1 MRLNINMAETRQ
13 KERSLVFLLLFVLI
27 CGVLMNA
34 MAEATNGAVKKA
46 NTKPKIKAV
55 PRIDRTDF
63 PALYPYEPCLEG
75 DAVWMVQARLRDLGY
90 DIQPDGRYNQPT
102 IQNIRLFQLAHG
114 LPDNG
119 IVTKPVWE
127 ALMLQ
132 DESVDC
138 LTENDAEKAA
148 KRMMI
153 IIDVAT
159 RKLTLYEDDKV
170 VKEYPVAVGK
180 SETPTP
186 LGEWKVAQKCINWG
200 NGFGTRWMGLN
211 VPWGIFGIHG
221 TDKPYSIGSYASHG
235 CIRMFNRQVEELYPL
250 VPWGCTVR
258 IVENGRM
265 FPEDLTPV
273 KLKKGSSGQRVVYVQ
288 SRLKEL
294 GIVMDRADGRYGN
307 MTELAVKY
315 YQIWHDL
322 PATGEMDEATYEA
335 MGMVK
340 GKADTDKE

>member
-1 MRLNINMAETRQ
+1 MLRLLINIAGEGPRQ
-13 KERSLVFLLLFVLI
+13 RTLACWLLSLTIIGLLMVI
-27 CGVLMNA
+27 PVS
-34 MAEATNGAVKKA
+34 AEAA
-46 NTKPKIKAV
+46 TKQPAGKPGPRTA
-55 PRIDRTDF
+55 PRIDRTDY
-63 PALYPYEPCLEG
+63 PALYPSDPCLEG
-75 DAVWMVQARLRDLGY
+75 DAVWLVQARLRDLGY
-90 DIQPDGRYNQPT
+90 DIQPDGCYDGLT
-102 IQNIRLFQLAHG
+102 IQNIRLFQIAHG

-119 IVTKPVWE
+119 VVSRVVWE
-127 ALMLQ
+127 ALMMS
-132 DESVDC
+132 DEGVNC
-138 LTENDAEKAA
+138 ITENDPEKPP
-148 KRMMI
+148 KRVLVV
-153 IIDVAT
+153 IDVVT
-159 RKLTLYEDDKV
+159 RKLTLYENDQV

-186 LGEWKVAQKCINWG
+186 LGEWKVAQKCVNWG

-250 VPWGCTVR
+250 VPWGATVR

-265 FPEDLTPV
+265 FPQDLRPV
-273 KLKKGSSGQRVVYVQ
+273 PLKKGSSGQRVVYVQ

-315 YQIWHDL
+315 YQVWHEL
-322 PATGEMDEATYEA
+322 PPSGEMDEATYKD
-335 MGMVK
+335 MGMIN
-340 GKADTDKE
+340 EQRRQ

>member
-1 MRLNINMAETRQ
+1 MLRRWINSRFRER
-13 KERSLVFLLLFVLI
+13 KEHPFTAMICLALLLVFI
-27 CGVLMNA
+27 IQPAAWAKKTGV
-34 MAEATNGAVKKA
+34 
-46 NTKPKIKAV
+46 KPEPPVPA

-63 PALYPYEPCLEG
+63 PALYLSDPYLEG
-75 DAVWMVQARLRDLGY
+75 DAVWMVQARLRELGY
-90 DIQPDGRYNQPT
+90 EVEPDGRYDQAT
-102 IQNIRLFQLAHG
+102 DKSVRLFQLAHG

-119 IVTKPVWE
+119 VVSRKVWE
-127 ALMLQ
+127 VLMLP
-132 DESVDC
+132 DNSVSC
-138 LTENDAEKAA
+138 LTKDDKEKQN
-148 KRMMI
+148 KRMLI

-159 RKLTLYEDDKV
+159 RKLTLYENDKV

-180 SETPTP
+180 SSTPTP

-250 VPWGCTVR
+250 VPWGCMVR

-265 FPEDLTPV
+265 FPEDLKPV
-273 KLKKGSSGQRVVYVQ
+273 KMKKGSSGQKVVYVQ

-315 YQIWHDL
+315 FQVWHDL
-322 PATGEMDEATYEA
+322 TPTGEMDEDTYRA
-335 MGMVK
+335 MGMIK
-340 GKADTDKE
+340 